1 VGFLRRHA
9 TALVALLALV
19 FAMTGTGIAASRY
32 LITNTSQI
40 KPSVLRQ
47 LRTEATAAASKAA
60 KKGAKAVVARVRGKA
75 PEAPPSEYEIPLT
88 DATWTQG
95 AEELDE
101 IPFGLVTGEAGHG
114 CHGEVSVAILL
125 DGEQIGWLTLGGT
138 KIAAHELEWGE
149 PESGRFSYWLP
160 EPGDAVTHTL
170 TAKVVDTCGVVESV
184 SIDVVGLR

>member
-1 VGFLRRHA
+1 MRFLSRHA
-9 TALVALLALV
+9 TALVALVALV

-40 KPSVLRQ
+40 KPSVLTQ
-47 LRTEATAAASKAA
+47 LRTEVTAAAAKAA
-60 KKGAKAVVARVRGKA
+60 KKGAKGVVARVRGTA
-75 PEAPPSEYEIPLT
+75 SEEQTGEYEIPLT

-101 IPFGLVTGEAGHG
+101 IPFGLVTGDSGHG
-114 CHGEVSVAILL
+114 CHAAPTVSILL

-138 KIAAHELEWGE
+138 TLRAHELEWDE

-160 EPGDAVTHTL
+160 EPGHTVTHTL
-170 TAKVVDTCGVVESV
+170 TAKVTATCGVIESV